1 MLTSPHLEITP
12 LARGRKHRLA
22 LTVGTAPDLI
32 ELPVIVL
39 RGARDG
45 KTLVVTA
52 GVHGDE
58 YEGVR
63 TIFDIV
69 DEVDPAAMSGD
80 LLCVPVANPPS
91 FWAGTRSSPLDGK
104 NLARVFP
111 GAEEGTISEQIAYS
125 LGREVIA
132 KADLYL
138 DLHSA
143 GVKIEMPTLIGYD
156 SEDPRGRPAALAFG
170 APILWGSP
178 YDAPGRTVSLA
189 KERNIPAL
197 YAEARG
203 AGRIDASDLAVYRRG
218 VLNLMRYLGMLAGDP
233 EVQPIEWDLEGGG
246 DIDGSI
252 AGSSRGFLIPKV
264 RLLDRVRGGD
274 ELGTIVD
281 LHGQPL
287 EKLVADRDGVVVLIH
302 AFPVV
307 EPGEPLFFV
316 TGER

>member
-1 MLTSPHLEITP
+1 MTGTHLDITP
-12 LARGRKHRLA
+12 LARGQKHRLA
-22 LTVGTAPDLI
+22 LTAGTPPDLV
-32 ELPVIVL
+32 ELPVIVV

-69 DEVDPAAMSGD
+69 DELDPGAMSGD
-80 LLCVPVANPPS
+80 LLCVPVVNPPA
-91 FWAGTRSSPLDGK
+91 FWAGRRSSPVDGK

-111 GAEEGTISEQIAYS
+111 GSPDGTISEQIAFC
-125 LGREVIA
+125 LGQEVIA

-156 SEDPRGRPAALAFG
+156 SQDPRGRQAALAFG

-189 KERNIPAL
+189 KSLNIPAL

-203 AGRIDASDLAVYRRG
+203 AGRIDPGDLALYRRG
-218 VLNLMRYLGMLAGDP
+218 VLNLMRYLGILSGAP
-233 EVQPIEWDLEGGG
+233 ERKQIEWDLEGGG

-252 AGSSRGFLIPKV
+252 SGASRGFLIPNV
-264 RLLDRVRGGD
+264 RLLDRVRRGD

-281 LHGQPL
+281 LHGCPL
-287 EKLVADRDGVVVLIH
+287 EKLVADRDGIVVLIH

-307 EPGEPLFFV
+307 EPVEPLFFI

>member
-1 MLTSPHLEITP
+1 MTSEHLDLTTR
-12 LARGRKHRLA
+12 ARGQKHRLA
-22 LTVGTAPDLI
+22 LTVGTPPDLL
-32 ELPVIVL
+32 ELPVIVV

-63 TIFDIV
+63 TIFDIAG
-69 DEVDPAAMSGD
+69 ELDPDAMAGD
-80 LLCVPVANPPS
+80 LLCVPVSNPPS
-91 FWAGTRSSPLDGK
+91 FWAGTRASPVDGK

-111 GAEEGTISEQIAYS
+111 GSVDGTISEQIAFC
-125 LGREVIA
+125 LGREAIA

-156 SEDPRGRPAALAFG
+156 SQDPRGRAAALAFG

-189 KERNIPAL
+189 KDLNIPAL
-197 YAEARG
+197 YTEARG
-203 AGRIDASDLAVYRRG
+203 AGRIDAGDLAIYRRG
-218 VLNLMRYLGMLAGDP
+218 VFNLMRHLGMLAGTPD
-233 EVQPIEWDLEGGG
+233 VLPIEWDLEGGG

-252 AGSSRGFLIPKV
+252 SGSSRGFLIPRV
-264 RLLDRVRGGD
+264 RLLDRVRRGD
-274 ELGTIVD
+274 ELGIVVD
-281 LHGQPL
+281 LHGRPL
-287 EKLVADRDGVVVLIH
+287 ERAAADRDGVIVLIH

-307 EPGEPLFFV
+307 EPGEPWFFI

>member
-1 MLTSPHLEITP
+1 MTSGHLDIAS
-12 LARGRKHRLA
+12 LARGHKHHLA
-22 LTVGTAPDLI
+22 LTVGTAPDLVD
-32 ELPVIVL
+32 LPVIVV
-39 RGARDG
+39 RGVRDG
-45 KTLVVTA
+45 KALVVTA

-63 TIFDIV
+63 TIFDV
-69 DEVDPAAMSGD
+69 VGELDPGAMTGD
-80 LLCVPVANPPS
+80 LLCVPVANPPA
-91 FWAGTRSSPLDGK
+91 FWAGKRSSPVDGN

-111 GAEEGTISEQIAYS
+111 GAADGTISEQIAFC

-156 SEDPRGRPAALAFG
+156 SEDPRGRQAALAFG

-189 KERNIPAL
+189 KDLNIPAL

-203 AGRIDASDLAVYRRG
+203 AGRIDAGDLAVYRRG
-218 VLNLMRYLGMLAGDP
+218 VVNLLRYLGILAGAP
-233 EVQPIEWDLEGGG
+233 ELQPIEWDLEGGG

-252 AGSSRGFLIPKV
+252 SGASRGFLIPKV
-264 RLLDRVRGGD
+264 RLLDRVRRGD

-281 LHGQPL
+281 LHGNPL
-287 EKLVADRDGVVVLIH
+287 ETLAADRDGIVVLIH

-307 EPGEPLFFV
+307 EPVEPLFFI

>member
-1 MLTSPHLEITP
+1 MMSSEHLDITP
-12 LARGRKHRLA
+12 LARGHKHRLG
-22 LTVGTAPDLI
+22 LTVGTPPDLV

-39 RGARDG
+39 RGTRDG

-69 DEVDPAAMSGD
+69 DELDPGAMSGD
-80 LLCVPVANPPS
+80 LLCVPVANPPA

-111 GAEEGTISEQIAYS
+111 GSPDGTISEQIAFC

-156 SEDPRGRPAALAFG
+156 SQDPRGRQGALAFG

-189 KERNIPAL
+189 KQRNIPAL

-203 AGRIDASDLAVYRRG
+203 AGRIDPSDLALYRRG
-218 VLNLMRYLGMLAGDP
+218 VLNLMRYLGMLEGAP
-233 EVQPIEWDLEGGG
+233 EPQPIEWDLEGGG

-252 AGSSRGFLIPKV
+252 AGSSRGFLIPRI
-264 RLLDRVRGGD
+264 RLLDRVRRGE
-274 ELGTIVD
+274 ELGAIVD
-281 LHGQPL
+281 LHGVSL
-287 EKLVADRDGVVVLIH
+287 ERLMADRDGIVVLIH

-307 EPGEPLFFV
+307 EPREPLFFI

>member
-1 MLTSPHLEITP
+1 MTTVHLDIAP
-12 LARGRKHRLA
+12 LPRGQKHRLA
-22 LTVGTAPDLI
+22 LTVGTAPDLV
-32 ELPVIVL
+32 ELPVIVV
-39 RGARDG
+39 RGARAG

-69 DEVDPAAMSGD
+69 DELDPAVMSGD
-80 LLCVPVANPPS
+80 LLCVPVVNPPA
-91 FWAGTRSSPLDGK
+91 FWAGTRSSPVDGK

-111 GAEEGTISEQIAYS
+111 GAPDGTISEQIAFC

-156 SEDPRGRPAALAFG
+156 LEDPRGREAALAFG

-189 KERNIPAL
+189 KSLNIPAL

-203 AGRIDASDLAVYRRG
+203 AGRIDPEDLALYRRG
-218 VLNLMRYLGMLAGDP
+218 VRNLMRYLGILDGAP
-233 EVQPIEWDLEGGG
+233 EVPPIEWDLAGGG
-246 DIDGSI
+246 DLDGSI
-252 AGSSRGFLIPKV
+252 SGSSRGFLIPKI
-264 RLLDRVRGGD
+264 RLLDRVRRGD
-274 ELGTIVD
+274 ELGAIVD
-281 LHGQPL
+281 LHGCVL
-287 EKLVADRDGVVVLIH
+287 ETLVADRDGIVVLIH

-307 EPGEPLFFV
+307 GPVEPLFFI